1 LEYRWLP
8 EIIKT
13 PARVH
18 ATFLLQRMEV
28 CTTGGWLSQTTDDVV
43 EIVLSRKGSFLPT
56 PECDMDAAT

>member
-1 LEYRWLP
+1 LP

-18 ATFLLQRMEV
+18 APFLLKRMEV
-28 CTTGGWLSQTTDDVV
+28 FTTGGRLSQTTDDVV
-43 EIVLSRKGSFLPT
+43 EIFLSRKGSFLPT